1 MTSQDP
7 PASDSPPQPVPPPD
21 DKDEKLWATLCHL
34 SSFAGYFTGIGHVI
48 GPLIV
53 WLIKKDQ
60 YPLVDDQGK
69 EVLNFQLS
77 MTIYYVVAAILFCVY
92 VGLLVFPALVV
103 FAIVVTILGA
113 VKASTGEAYRYPLCI
128 RFLK

>member
-1 MTSQDP
+1 MSSQDP
-7 PASDSPPQPVPPPD
+7 HAADPPAPPPD

-34 SSFAGYFTGIGHVI
+34 SAFAIYVSGIGHIV

-69 EVLNFQLS
+69 EVLNFQIS
-77 MTIYYVVAAILFCVY
+77 MTIYYCVCIPLVCVY
-92 VGLLVFPALVV
+92 VGIALLLALWVFGIV
-103 FAIVVTILGA
+103 FTIIGA
-113 VKASTGEAYRYPLCI
+113 VKASTGQPYRYPLCI
-128 RFLK
+128 RLLK